1 MNEVNKNTAYSLGVF
16 LGEYIVKTQMPSLS
30 CNQWTSNV
38 IQVTWGEAKEL
49 KRLEDSWYSKR
60 SSEEAKIRKENPSID
75 GAELYKKE
83 KEAHQRSIDEWNE
96 LMKYRYTLKEK
107 YLPHT
112 LKCYVPFIDFSD
124 EETNK
129 LIKKGLINYLWN
141 TDMCEYSVDDKDIIF
156 KTEVDRYGPEK
167 EYSMTHTL
175 VTLKLSLEAPSSYT
189 GKDWIEIK
197 TPQK

>member
-16 LGEYIVKTQMPSLS
+16 LGEYIVKTQMPSLYH
-30 CNQWTSNV
+30 NAWTPVV
-38 IQVTWGEAKEL
+38 ISTTWGEYKEL
-49 KRLEDSWYSKR
+49 KRLEEAWYTKR
-60 SSEEAKIRKENPSID
+60 SSEKIRVLKENPGIK
-75 GAELYKKE
+75 GAERYE
-83 KEAHQRSIDEWNE
+83 KEQEAHKLSDNEWNE

-141 TDMCEYSVDDKDIIF
+141 TDRCEYSVDDKDIIF
-156 KTEVDRYGPEK
+156 ETEVDRYGPEK
-167 EYSMTHTL
+167 EYSMTHTF